1 MMTHMPKIQ
10 QTNRS
15 FDGSYNR
22 FSPRSEDLGTSRDEA
37 TSLYFSSP
45 KLGEHVSVSINQ
57 SNESGNNEQKMQT
70 SSSKDPFEVQLPFEK
85 KRNVTVAVVTDK
97 PSLET
102 VSETKNKSVS
112 VGENVTKQESTRLA
126 TAEKPSLRAIG
137 PVAVNN
143 KLSSWQALNMTQP
156 KERRDKIKEV
166 QSGMLTTIEYLCV
179 YTCTCTHVHTRTHT
193 ST

>member
-1 MMTHMPKIQ
+1 MTHMPKIQ
-10 QTNRS
+10 QTNIS

-22 FSPRSEDLGTSRDEA
+22 FSPRSEDLGTSQDEA

-57 SNESGNNEQKMQT
+57 INESGNNEQKIQT

-85 KRNVTVAVVTDK
+85 KRSNVTVAVVTDK

-102 VSETKNKSVS
+102 VSETKNKLVS
-112 VGENVTKQESTRLA
+112 VGKNVTKQESTRLA

-166 QSGMLTTIEYLCV
+166 QSGMLTAIEYLGV
-179 YTCTCTHVHTRTHT
+179 YTCTHVHTHTHT